1 MTNREPRV
9 LRVLQVG
16 MTRNLGGI
24 ETYLIEQ
31 FRHLDKTKIDYDFV
45 NITGEYSICYEDEIL
60 ASGSKIFKVVS
71 RHKNPLLHYW
81 QWFNILLQH
90 KGVYD
95 VIVLNTNSLE
105 YVFPLVLG
113 KVFGIPVRVIHSH
126 NSGFENKQG
135 LALRLLVGM
144 NKRLLEWSAN
154 LRLACSNNAGNWMF
168 GNKSFHVIHNAINLK
183 KYEFNKSVRDQIRCE
198 ENINDKDLAIIN
210 IGRFT
215 YQKNHSFVIDVFNEL
230 QKKHTNVILLLVG
243 KDDEFTPYLE
253 DIKYKILEYGIT
265 DKVRFLGM
273 REDVPK
279 LMQAADICLMPSIFE
294 GFGIVAIEAQA
305 ASLPILISDRF
316 PDEIMIS
323 DYIRVVSLEESA
335 EYWAS
340 NIVEFIQKKRTN
352 NQKII
357 ENNGYEIN
365 KEIGR
370 LSKLFEEEKNRKEE
384 CSSE

>member
-1 MTNREPRV
+1 MINRESRR

-31 FRHLDKTKIDYDFV
+31 FRHLDKSTIDYDFV

-81 QWFNILLQH
+81 QWFNILLQN

-135 LALRLLVGM
+135 LARRLLVGM
-144 NKRLLEWSAN
+144 NKKLLAWSAN
-154 LRLACSNNAGNWMF
+154 LRFACSSNAGNWMF
-168 GNKSFHVIHNAINLK
+168 GNHYFHVINNAIDSDK
-183 KYEFNKSVRDQIRCE
+183 FIFNTNTRNNIRLE
-198 ENINDKDLAIIN
+198 LNIPLSTKVVIH
-210 IGRFT
+210 IGRFS
-215 YQKNHSFVIDVFNEL
+215 YQKNHDFLIDVFNKF
-230 QKKHTNVILLLVG
+230 QKKCPDCILLLVG
-243 KDDEFTPYLE
+243 KNDESTPYLE
-253 DIKYKILEYGIT
+253 NIKYKIGEYGIT
-265 DKVRFLGM
+265 DKVKFLGI
-273 REDVPK
+273 RKDISL
-279 LMQAADICLMPSIFE
+279 LMQAADICIMPSIFE

-305 ASLPILISDRF
+305 ASLPIVVSDRF

-323 DYIRVVSLEESA
+323 DYIRVISLEEDA

-352 NQKII
+352 NQIVI
-357 ENNGYEIN
+357 EDSGYEIS

-370 LSKLFEEEKNRKEE
+370 LTKIFEQEKNRKEE
-384 CSSE
+384 CCSE

>member
-135 LALRLLVGM
+135 LARRLLVGM
-144 NKRLLEWSAN
+144 NKKLLAWSAN
-154 LRLACSNNAGNWMF
+154 LRFACSQFAGQWMF
-168 GNKSFHVIHNAINLK
+168 KDNPYHVIYNAIDIH
-183 KYEFNKSVRDQIRCE
+183 KYDADLSVRDEMRQALKL
-198 ENINDKDLAIIN
+198 DTALTLLHV
-210 IGRFT
+210 GRFS
-215 YQKNHSFVIDVFNEL
+215 YQKNHSFLLDIFKEVHSIQPDSV
-230 QKKHTNVILLLVG
+230 LLLVG
-243 KDDEFTPYLE
+243 DTTEESEFLR
-253 DIKYKILEYGIT
+253 DVKRKIGEYGLENS
-265 DKVRFLGM
+265 VRLLG
-273 REDVPK
+273 RRDDVNRI
-279 LMQAADICLMPSIFE
+279 MQAADVLVMPSFFE
-294 GFGIVAIEAQA
+294 GLTVVGIEAQA
-305 ASLPILISDRF
+305 CDLPLLLSDTVTKELGLLPSTQFISLDASAKAWAEVIVNSKQHNRRSRYEELKAAGYDIAFETERVEKLLIDAYH
-316 PDEIMIS
+316 E
-323 DYIRVVSLEESA
+323 LA
-335 EYWAS
+335 
-340 NIVEFIQKKRTN
+340 
-352 NQKII
+352 
-357 ENNGYEIN
+357 
-365 KEIGR
+365 
-370 LSKLFEEEKNRKEE
+370 
-384 CSSE
+384 

>member
-1 MTNREPRV
+1 MINRESRR

-31 FRHLDKTKIDYDFV
+31 FRHLDKSKIDYDFV

-81 QWFNILLQH
+81 QWFNILLQN
-90 KGVYD
+90 KSVYD

-113 KVFGIPVRVIHSH
+113 KIFGIPVRVIHSH

-135 LALRLLVGM
+135 LARRLLVGM
-144 NKRLLEWSAN
+144 NKKLLAWSAN
-154 LRLACSNNAGNWMF
+154 LHFACSNNAGNWMF
-168 GNKSFHVIHNAINLK
+168 GNQSFHVIHNAINLK
-183 KYEFNKSVRDQIRCE
+183 KYEFNKSVRDKIRYE
-198 ENINDKDLAIIN
+198 ENINDKDLAIIT

-230 QKKHTNVILLLVG
+230 QKKHTNVVLLLVG

-253 DIKYKILEYGIT
+253 DIKYKILEYGIS

-279 LMQAADICLMPSIFE
+279 LMQAADICLMPSLFE

-305 ASLPILISDRF
+305 ASLPTIISDQF
-316 PDEIMIS
+316 P
-323 DYIRVVSLEESA
+323 
-335 EYWAS
+335 
-340 NIVEFIQKKRTN
+340 
-352 NQKII
+352 
-357 ENNGYEIN
+357 
-365 KEIGR
+365 KEIDVSMYITR
-370 LSKLFEEEKNRKEE
+370 LSLDIEVKKWAEAIINSSKYNRVSCYEEIKAAGYDIGNETERVEKLLIDAYHELA
-384 CSSE
+384 

>member
-81 QWFNILLQH
+81 QWFNILLQN

-113 KVFGIPVRVIHSH
+113 KIFDIPVRVIHSH

-135 LALRLLVGM
+135 LARRLLVGM
-144 NKRLLEWSAN
+144 NKKLLAWSAN
-154 LRLACSNNAGNWMF
+154 LRFACSQFAGQWMF
-168 GNKSFHVIHNAINLK
+168 KDNPYHVIYNAIDIH
-183 KYEFNKSVRDQIRCE
+183 KYDADLIVRE
-198 ENINDKDLAIIN
+198 ETRNALGLHTELTLLHV
-210 IGRFT
+210 GRFS
-215 YQKNHSFVIDVFNEL
+215 YQKNHSFLLDIFKEVHRIQPDSV
-230 QKKHTNVILLLVG
+230 LLLVG
-243 KDDEFTPYLE
+243 DTTEESEFLTEVKRKIKAFGLENVVRLLGRRDDVN
-253 DIKYKILEYGIT
+253 KI
-265 DKVRFLGM
+265 
-273 REDVPK
+273 
-279 LMQAADICLMPSIFE
+279 MQAADVLVMPSFFE
-294 GFGIVAIEAQA
+294 GLTVVGIEAQA
-305 ASLPILISDRF
+305 SDLPLLLSDTVTKELGLLPSTQF
-316 PDEIMIS
+316 I
-323 DYIRVVSLEESA
+323 SLEAGPTVWGEA
-335 EYWAS
+335 
-340 NIVEFIQKKRTN
+340 IVNSKQHNRQSRYEELKAA
-352 NQKII
+352 
-357 ENNGYEIN
+357 GYD
-365 KEIGR
+365 IGNETER
-370 LSKLFEEEKNRKEE
+370 VEKLLIDAYHELA
-384 CSSE
+384 